1 MDENT
6 TPTAAG
12 PAAAQSGGA
21 PVQPIFTIGHST
33 RPLEQFIALLR
44 DHGVALVADVRTV
57 PRSRHN
63 PQFNRETLPAALAE
77 AGIGYSHLADLGGLR
92 HTTAASINTGWR
104 NDSFRGFAD
113 YMQTE
118 GFAAGL
124 AEGDAMLG
132 PLARQFRGFRPP
144 RFPSV
149 FETLANAISCQQIT
163 LSLGITL
170 LNRLIAAHG
179 QVHPAAAAGES
190 GPDALN
196 AFPTPEDLA
205 EAPPETLRPLGF
217 SGQKARYLT
226 ELAGAVAAGEL
237 DLETLAAL
245 DNAEAAARLRQLR
258 GVGRWTAEYALLRGL
273 GRLDTFP
280 GDDAGAR
287 NGLQRWLGLTEK
299 LDYDGVQRIVGRW
312 QPYAGL
318 VYFHL
323 LLASLDKRG
332 VIGEMAPVAGD

>member
-1 MDENT
+1 MDEHSFTLAVAPPFRLDLTVWALRRRPENRT
-6 TPTAAG
+6 DRWDGQFYRRALPLG
-12 PAAAQSGGA
+12 PQGGLIGLAVRQGQSGHAGQPELQVSLTGA
-21 PVQPIFTIGHST
+21 GAGQARLGAQLAL
-33 RPLEQFIALLR
+33 RRMLGLE
-44 DHGVALVADVRTV
+44 V
-57 PRSRHN
+57 
-63 PQFNRETLPAALAE
+63 
-77 AGIGYSHLADLGGLR
+77 DLSDFYR
-92 HTTAASINTGWR
+92 
-104 NDSFRGFAD
+104 
-113 YMQTE
+113 
-118 GFAAGL
+118 L